1 MMPSLSRLIRR
12 LRRLRRD
19 HRGVVIIEYAIG
31 LPALLVL
38 GMYGMET
45 ANFAIANLR
54 VNQIAMITAD
64 NASRLQS
71 PLDEADINQLL
82 FGAKKVGTRI
92 NFAANGRIILSD
104 VEKTTAGNGQYMRWQ
119 RCSGALNFTS
129 SYGTPT
135 TLTNVSGNTTTQIGP
150 TGNQVAAAT
159 GLTVMFVEVQ
169 YTYQPLIT
177 NKFIGARTIHAVA
190 AVDVRSGVGA
200 ATTNYTSATTSSCST
215 FSA

>member
-1 MMPSLSRLIRR
+1 MTISRRPAFLG
-12 LRRLRRD
+12 RLRRD
-19 HRGVVIIEYAIG
+19 QRGVSIIEYALALPVLLIMG
-31 LPALLVL
+31 L
-38 GMYGMET
+38 YGMET

-82 FGAKKVGTRI
+82 YGAKKVGSGI
-92 NFAANGRIILSD
+92 AFAANGRIILSD
-104 VEKTTAGNGQYMRWQ
+104 VEKTTSGNGQYMRWQ

-135 TLTNVSGNTTTQIGP
+135 TLTNTTSNTTTQIGP
-150 TGNQVAAAT
+150 TGNQVGAST
-159 GLTVMFVEVQ
+159 GLTVMFAEVQ
-169 YTYQPLIT
+169 YNYQPLIT
-177 NKFIGARTIHAVA
+177 NKLLGARTIHAVA

-200 ATTNYTSATTSSCST
+200 ATTNYTNAATSSCST